1 MTIGFRRKTIVL
13 CITNF
18 NLIIIVS
25 RKRKDL
31 FCRIRAVTREEYGP
45 NQERMDSF
53 SEEYILRSING
64 DANIEEILIFNGH
77 VLNTNTRREH
87 GTLDG
92 TTTTHGLIHIQ
103 CGIQTE
109 LE

>member
-45 NQERMDSF
+45 NQEKMTS
-53 SEEYILRSING
+53 Y
-64 DANIEEILIFNGH
+64 
-77 VLNTNTRREH
+77 
-87 GTLDG
+87 
-92 TTTTHGLIHIQ
+92 
-103 CGIQTE
+103 
-109 LE
+109 

>member
-1 MTIGFRRKTIVL
+1 MD
-13 CITNF
+13 
-18 NLIIIVS
+18 LI
-25 RKRKDL
+25 KRGW
-31 FCRIRAVTREEYGP
+31 TRSQR
-45 NQERMDSF
+45 N
-53 SEEYILRSING
+53 ILSAIDG

>member
-1 MTIGFRRKTIVL
+1 MSSNEGRVWTYKEKMTSYQR
-13 CITNF
+13 N
-18 NLIIIVS
+18 
-25 RKRKDL
+25 
-31 FCRIRAVTREEYGP
+31 
-45 NQERMDSF
+45 
-53 SEEYILRSING
+53 ILSAIDG